1 MRQIVAGIAIGA
13 AILLPSTLA
22 LGANVHLST
31 GSTGQPSQTCGQ
43 TTGPATPGGTATQN
57 SPGSAFNGGGVA
69 DSVYAGTP
77 TQISR
82 SGGNA
87 NGAAVA
93 QYDVACFQV
102 NQIP

>member
-1 MRQIVAGIAIGA
+1 MRQFATTFAIGA
-13 AILLPSTLA
+13 AVLFASMPIALA
-22 LGANVHLST
+22 AST
-31 GSTGQPSQTCGQ
+31 GMRGQPSQTCGV
-43 TTGPATPGGTATQN
+43 TTGPLTPGGTATQN

-69 DSVYAGTP
+69 DQVYAGTA

-87 NGAAVA
+87 NSAAVA

-102 NQIP
+102 NQPP